1 MKYLLA
7 LAAFLLFAGSAHAQ
21 RKQRAQP
28 PPPLVVPIAYCEL
41 VGSASYTSWEF
52 ALDYGQE
59 APALVQDAD
68 LAEANAYVGKLTS
81 FAAALNYLYSRGW
94 EVVTASVVPR
104 DLDKSG
110 TISNRVHYLLRRR
123 TLQPGLPGPGT
134 P

>member
-1 MKYLLA
+1 MKYLLT
-7 LAAFLLFAGSAHAQ
+7 LAILLLFAGSAHAQ

-28 PPPLVVPIAYCEL
+28 PPPLAVPIVYCEL
-41 VGSASYTSWEF
+41 VGSASYNNWEF
-52 ALDYGQE
+52 LLDYGQE

-81 FAAALNYLYSRGW
+81 LAAALNYLHSRGW
-94 EVVTASVVPR
+94 EIVTASVVPR

-123 TLQPGLPGPGT
+123 TP
-134 P
+134 